1 MRLSTLCGLLTF
13 VLTVNVAVAQQPL
26 ITPPPVDGPLVS
38 SIVVAE
44 VAVEGV
50 EDEGTRSFVRQASG
64 IQVGDSLDL
73 PLDPAVAEAIRNVYN
88 LGLFSDVRIVET
100 ERSAEGVHLEIQV
113 RSEPRLAEFRI
124 EGIPN
129 RRANE
134 LREKMPLLRG
144 TPVRP
149 GDLDRSKQIIAEYY
163 EGRGNLLV
171 DVDVSRALGPDNT
184 VDLVFHVDPGPR
196 VTVGQI
202 VVDGNEAFSD
212 SRIRGQM
219 KNTRERRWWRFW
231 SRETVSEEELEED
244 VQRVLDYYN
253 QRGFYDARVV
263 RDSIGVRNGDGAE
276 AVVYLEVHEGPQY
289 HVRTI
294 EWEGNTVYSDAY
306 LTQALGFERG
316 DVFNQRQLEQNL
328 FANRQS
334 SDVASLY
341 MNRGYMRF
349 NVQPHIRVV
358 PGDSLDLRIEVMEG
372 DVYEFGDISIAGNTK
387 TNEHVIRRELYTVP
401 GQVFSREAI
410 QESIR
415 RLSQLNYFSQES
427 LSQGPSVEIDDA
439 RRVVDLT
446 YRVEEAGSDQLE
458 LSGTWGRFGL
468 ILMLRFSFNNFSTS
482 KMLDA
487 DGWRPVPT
495 GDGQRLSLGV
505 QTNGSFY
512 QSYSLSF
519 TEPWFRGRPTPVG
532 FSLMYSRYG
541 SGGSQYFYGPV
552 ASPQSQTSLETAAAS
567 VFMERRLRWPD
578 DKFSTATT
586 FRYQYYNYDVADT
599 LALRSRLPAGVS
611 QVVSVEQSLTRNSLD
626 HPIFPTAG
634 SYARASVEVSP
645 PVSNF
650 IQYHKWRL
658 RTNWNVPLSRS
669 ISLGVGADYGYLG
682 SLTGD
687 RVDFDRFVIGG
698 SPFDTQGFSTNFGQD
713 FIYMRGYPATAIGPR
728 FRGDPVGGVILN
740 KYTSELRWM
749 AVQSPQLSAS
759 PYLFMDAA
767 NTWDNFQAFNP
778 SQLYRSAGAGV
789 RLFLPIIGMIELVY
803 GYNFD
808 EFAPVNRSQHDGSNR
823 WFFQFTLGQGFNQ

>member
-1 MRLSTLCGLLTF
+1 MRLSALCGLLLF
-13 VLTVNVAVAQQPL
+13 VFMPGYVLAQHVA
-26 ITPPPVDGPLVS
+26 PPPTEETLS
-38 SIVVAE
+38 TIVVAA
-44 VAVEGV
+44 VSVEGV
-50 EDEGTRSFVRQASG
+50 EDEGSRSFIRQASG
-64 IQVGDSLDL
+64 LEVGDTLAL
-73 PLDPAVAEAIRNVYN
+73 PLDPSVAEAIRNVYN
-88 LGLFSDVRIVET
+88 LGLFSDVRVVEQ
-100 ERSAEGVHLEIQV
+100 ERTDDGVHLLIQV
-113 RSEPRLAEFRI
+113 QAEPRLADVQI
-124 EGIPN
+124 VGMSK

-149 GDLDRSKQIIAEYY
+149 GDLERSKQIILEYF
-163 EGRGNLLV
+163 EGRGNLLAEV
-171 DVDVSRALGPDNT
+171 NVVREVSPENT
-184 VDLVFHVDPGPR
+184 VQLVFNVDPGPR
-196 VTVGQI
+196 VTVSEI

-212 SRIRGQM
+212 SRIRGRM

-231 SRETVSEEELEED
+231 SRETISEEELQED
-244 VQRVLDYYN
+244 IARVLEYYN
-253 QRGFYDARVV
+253 QRGYYDARVV
-263 RDSIGVRNGDGAE
+263 RDSIAVRNGNDPE
-276 AVVYLEVHEGPQY
+276 AVVFLEVHEGPQY
-289 HVRTI
+289 HVRNV
-294 EWEGNTVYSDAY
+294 EWEGNTVYSDAV
-306 LTQALGFERG
+306 LNATLGFERG
-316 DVFNQRQLEQNL
+316 DVFDQRKLEQNL
-328 FANRQS
+328 YANRQS

-349 NVQPHIRVV
+349 NVQPNIRVV
-358 PGDSLDLRIEVMEG
+358 EGDSLDIRIDVMEG
-372 DVYEFGDISIAGNTK
+372 EVYQFGDISIAGNTK
-387 TNEHVIRRELYTVP
+387 TNEHVVRRELYTVP

-427 LSQGPSVEIDDA
+427 LSQGPSVDIDDA

-446 YRVEEAGSDQLE
+446 YRVEEQGSDQLE

-482 KMLDA
+482 QMFEA
-487 DGWRPVPT
+487 DGWRPIPS

-541 SGGSQYFYGPV
+541 SGGSQYFYGGV
-552 ASPQSQTSLETAAAS
+552 SPTASQTSLETAAAS

-578 DKFSTATT
+578 DRFSTATT
-586 FRYQYYNYDVADT
+586 FRYQYYNYEVSDVNA
-599 LALRSRLPAGVS
+599 ARSRLPAGVS
-611 QVVSVEQSLTRNSLD
+611 QVVAVEQSLTRNSQD
-626 HPIFPTAG
+626 HPLFPTSG
-634 SYARASVEVSP
+634 SFARASVEVSP

-682 SLTGD
+682 SLTGE
-687 RVDFDRFVIGG
+687 RVDFDRFVVGG
-698 SPFDTQGFSTNFGQD
+698 SPFDTQGFATNFGQD

-728 FRGDPVGGVILN
+728 YQGDPIGGTVLN

-749 AVQSPQLSAS
+749 AVQSAQLSAS
-759 PYLFMDAA
+759 PYVFLDAA
-767 NTWDNFQAFNP
+767 NTWDNFRAYNP

-808 EFAPVNRSQHDGSNR
+808 EFTPVNRSQHEGTNR